1 MTSRSRWTNTFIV
14 LGRPGGRRDER
25 GVDAVKNNLVLSGLA
40 KRYGDFVA
48 LHETH
53 LDIKAGEFV
62 TLLGP
67 SGSGKTTI
75 LMSIAGFVAPS
86 SGQILLDGVDVT
98 GLPPER
104 RNFGVVFQGY
114 ALFPH
119 LTVYDN
125 VAFPLRARG
134 IRGAAARPKIE
145 AALEMAQLGAFA
157 GRLPRQL
164 SGGQQQRVAL
174 ARSLVFEPELLLLD
188 EPLSALDRALRK
200 DFQSEFKAI
209 HRQVGTTFIYV
220 THDQEE
226 ALTMS
231 DRIVILDRGR
241 ILQCAP
247 PAELYERP
255 ATEFVAG
262 FLGKS
267 NFLRGRIRRRADGLA
282 EIEGAALTSWANV
295 GRQADLGEGAPAVA
309 ALRPEK
315 IRLHRTEPAADACSA
330 RGRVSELTYLGATC
344 EVTLTLAD
352 GSSLAALMPAG
363 AIALAEGDEIVASWA
378 PDAAILV
385 EPRTEPGR

>member
-1 MTSRSRWTNTFIV
+1 MAESSQEQGERNRIV
-14 LGRPGGRRDER
+14 KDT
-25 GVDAVKNNLVLSGLA
+25 LVLDGIE

-48 LHETH
+48 LHRTE
-53 LDIKAGEFV
+53 LSIRAGEFI

-75 LMSIAGFVAPS
+75 LMSIAGFVSPS
-86 SGQILLDGVDVT
+86 AGRMLLDGRDVT
-98 GLPPER
+98 ALSPER

-119 LTVYDN
+119 LTVFDN

-134 IRGAAARPKIE
+134 ITGEAARPKIM
-145 AALEMAQLGAFA
+145 AALAIAKLDAFA
-157 GRLPRQL
+157 HRYPRQL

-174 ARSLVFEPELLLLD
+174 ARSLVFSPELLLLD

-200 DFQSEFKAI
+200 EFQSEFKSI
-209 HRQVGTTFIYV
+209 HREVGTTFIYV

-231 DRIVILDRGR
+231 DRIVILDKGR
-241 ILQCAP
+241 ILQIAP

-267 NFLRGRIRRRADGLA
+267 NFLRGKVVSVADGRAEMHMPGFSTLA
-282 EIEGAALTSWANV
+282 LDNGTGARA
-295 GRQADLGEGAPAVA
+295 GERAVA

-315 IRLHRTEPAADACSA
+315 IRLATPGDAGDAMPCQV
-330 RGRVSELTYLGATC
+330 RGRVGGVTYLGASI
-344 EVTLTLAD
+344 EVELRLAND
-352 GSSLAALMPAG
+352 EALLATFPASQGSFEEG
-363 AIALAEGDEIVASWA
+363 AELVASWDR
-378 PDAAILV
+378 DAAILV
-385 EPRTEPGR
+385 RGNEATA

>member
-1 MTSRSRWTNTFIV
+1 MKQS
-14 LGRPGGRRDER
+14 
-25 GVDAVKNNLVLSGLA
+25 LVLEGVQ
-40 KRYGDFVA
+40 KRYGDYVA
-48 LHETH
+48 LHRID
-53 LDIKAGEFV
+53 LAINAGEFV

-75 LMSIAGFVAPS
+75 LMSIAGFVDPS
-86 SGQILLDGVDVT
+86 AGRILLDGHDVT
-98 GLPPER
+98 RLQPEQ

-134 IRGAAARPKIE
+134 VRGAEARPMIE
-145 AALEMAQLGAFA
+145 AALAMAQLEPFA
-157 GRLPRQL
+157 QRFPAQL

-174 ARSLVFEPELLLLD
+174 ARSLVYGPELLLLD

-200 DFQSEFKAI
+200 DLQLELKGI
-209 HRQVGTTFIYV
+209 HRKVGTTFIYV

-231 DRIVILDRGR
+231 DRIVILNHGR
-241 ILQCAP
+241 ILQCASP
-247 PAELYERP
+247 SELYERP

-267 NFLRGRIRRRADGLA
+267 NFLRGRAGGDAGDITKIDGDAFSTWALRGVQTPR
-282 EIEGAALTSWANV
+282 EGDRVT
-295 GRQADLGEGAPAVA
+295 A

-315 IRLHRTEPAADACSA
+315 VRLTKDKPPAGACA
-330 RGRVSELTYLGATC
+330 VQGRVAHVTYLGASN
-344 EVTLTLAD
+344 E
-352 GSSLAALMPAG
+352 
-363 AIALAEGDEIVASWA
+363 IALRLSDGAELTALVAAGMTFAENEEISAYWTPDSAVLVTPNSESAS
-378 PDAAILV
+378 
-385 EPRTEPGR
+385 

>member
-1 MTSRSRWTNTFIV
+1 M
-14 LGRPGGRRDER
+14 E
-25 GVDAVKNNLVLSGLA
+25 

-48 LHETH
+48 LHRTE
-53 LDIKAGEFV
+53 LSIRAGEFI

-75 LMSIAGFVAPS
+75 LMSIAGFVSPS
-86 SGQILLDGVDVT
+86 AGRILLDGRDVT
-98 GLPPER
+98 ALPPER

-119 LTVYDN
+119 LTVFDN

-134 IRGAAARPKIE
+134 ITGDAARPKIM
-145 AALEMAQLGAFA
+145 AALAIAKLDAFA
-157 GRLPRQL
+157 HRYPRQL

-174 ARSLVFEPELLLLD
+174 ARSLVFSPELLLLD

-200 DFQSEFKAI
+200 EFQAEFKSI
-209 HRQVGTTFIYV
+209 HREVGTTFIYV

-231 DRIVILDRGR
+231 DRIVILDKGR
-241 ILQCAP
+241 ILQIAP

-267 NFLRGRIRRRADGLA
+267 NFLRGKVASVADGRAELQMPGFASLA
-282 EIEGAALTSWANV
+282 LDNGTGARP
-295 GRQADLGEGAPAVA
+295 GEQAIA

-315 IRLHRTEPAADACSA
+315 IRLATSTGSVDAAPFQV
-330 RGRVSELTYLGATC
+330 RGRVSGVTYLGASI
-344 EVTLTLAD
+344 EVELRLANDEALLATLPASQ
-352 GSSLAALMPAG
+352 GSFEEG
-363 AIALAEGDEIVASWA
+363 AELVASWDR
-378 PDAAILV
+378 DAAILV
-385 EPRTEPGR
+385 RGNEAAA

>member
-1 MTSRSRWTNTFIV
+1 MKDS
-14 LGRPGGRRDER
+14 
-25 GVDAVKNNLVLSGLA
+25 LVLDGIE

-48 LHETH
+48 LQRTELT
-53 LDIKAGEFV
+53 IRAGEFI

-75 LMSIAGFVAPS
+75 LMSIAGFADPS
-86 SGQILLDGVDVT
+86 AGRILLDGRDVT
-98 GLPPER
+98 NLPPEK

-119 LTVYDN
+119 LSVYDN

-134 IRGAAARPKIE
+134 ITGEAARGRIMS
-145 AALEMAQLGAFA
+145 ALQIAKLDAFA
-157 GRLPRQL
+157 HRYPRQL

-174 ARSLVFEPELLLLD
+174 ARSLVFSPELLLLD

-200 DFQSEFKAI
+200 EFQTEFRAI
-209 HRQVGTTFIYV
+209 HREVGTTFIYV

-231 DRIVILDRGR
+231 DRIVILDKGR
-241 ILQCAP
+241 ILQIAP
-247 PAELYERP
+247 PTELYERP

-267 NFLRGRIRRRADGLA
+267 NFIRGRIARLADGSALVERPGIATLA
-282 EIEGAALTSWANV
+282 LENGTAPAQWA
-295 GRQADLGEGAPAVA
+295 EAVA

-315 IRLHRTEPAADACSA
+315 IRLAAHDGRAVEGPCRA
-330 RGRVSELTYLGATC
+330 AGRVSAVTYLGAAI
-344 EVTLTLAD
+344 EVELTLPT
-352 GSSLAALMPAG
+352 GELLLATVPAG
-363 AIALAEGDEIVASWA
+363 DGAIREGAELLACWA
-378 PDAAILV
+378 PDAAVLV
-385 EPRTEPGR
+385 RAAEAQP

>member
-1 MTSRSRWTNTFIV
+1 MKPSLNGMGNGTAS
-14 LGRPGGRRDER
+14 
-25 GVDAVKNNLVLSGLA
+25 VKDSLVLDKVG

-48 LHETH
+48 LEPTD
-53 LDIKAGEFV
+53 LTIKAGEFI

-86 SGQILLDGVDVT
+86 SGRMLLDGRDVT

-134 IRGAAARPKIE
+134 ITGEAAQPKIM
-145 AALEMAQLGAFA
+145 AALEMAKLQAFA
-157 GRLPRQL
+157 HRYPRQL

-174 ARSLVFEPELLLLD
+174 ARSLVFAPELLLLD
-188 EPLSALDRALRK
+188 EPLSALDKALRK
-200 DFQSEFKAI
+200 EFQTEFRSI
-209 HRQVGTTFIYV
+209 HREVGSTFIYV

-241 ILQCAP
+241 ILQIAP

-267 NFLRGRIRRRADGLA
+267 NFLRGKVASAIGGQVAIDMPGFAATAAGNGIATRAGDA
-282 EIEGAALTSWANV
+282 
-295 GRQADLGEGAPAVA
+295 AVA

-315 IRLHRTEPAADACSA
+315 VRLAAPAAGAEAASCSV
-330 RGRVSELTYLGATC
+330 RGRVGDITYLGSSI
-344 EVTLTLAD
+344 EVEVKLAD
-352 GSSLAALMPAG
+352 GETLLATVPAG
-363 AIALAEGDEIVASWA
+363 QRSFAEGEAIVASWA

-385 EPRTEPGR
+385 RGNEASP

>member
-1 MTSRSRWTNTFIV
+1 MKDT
-14 LGRPGGRRDER
+14 
-25 GVDAVKNNLVLSGLA
+25 LVLDKVE

-48 LHETH
+48 LEPTD
-53 LDIKAGEFV
+53 LTIGAGEFI

-75 LMSIAGFVAPS
+75 LMSIAGFVSPS
-86 SGQILLDGVDVT
+86 RGRILLDGRDVT
-98 GLPPER
+98 ALPPER

-119 LTVYDN
+119 LTVFDN

-134 IRGAAARPKIE
+134 ITGEAARPKVL
-145 AALEMAQLGAFA
+145 AALEMAKLQTFA
-157 GRLPRQL
+157 HRYPRQL

-174 ARSLVFEPELLLLD
+174 ARSLVFSPELLLLD

-200 DFQSEFKAI
+200 EFQTEFKSI
-209 HRQVGTTFIYV
+209 HREVGTTFIYV

-241 ILQCAP
+241 ILQIAP
-247 PAELYERP
+247 PSELYERP

-267 NFLRGRIRRRADGLA
+267 NFLRGRTASASQGQVELHMPGFVSTAA
-282 EIEGAALTSWANV
+282 ENGVAPQV
-295 GRQADLGEGAPAVA
+295 GAPAVA

-315 IRLHRTEPAADACSA
+315 IRLAQPTDRAGASPCQV
-330 RGRVSELTYLGATC
+330 RGRVSDVTYLGASV
-344 EVTLTLAD
+344 EVELKLED
-352 GSSLAALMPAG
+352 GKSLLAAVPAG
-363 AIALAEGDEIVASWA
+363 QRSFVEGEEMIASWGS
-378 PDAAILV
+378 DAAILV
-385 EPRTEPGR
+385 RPSEASS

>member
-1 MTSRSRWTNTFIV
+1 MAPSLNGMGNGTAS
-14 LGRPGGRRDER
+14 
-25 GVDAVKNNLVLSGLA
+25 VKDSLVLDKVG

-48 LHETH
+48 LEPTD
-53 LDIKAGEFV
+53 LTIKAGEFI

-86 SGQILLDGVDVT
+86 SGRMLLDGRDVT
-98 GLPPER
+98 ALPPER

-134 IRGAAARPKIE
+134 ITGEAARPKIM
-145 AALEMAQLGAFA
+145 AALEMAKLGAFA
-157 GRLPRQL
+157 HRYPRQL

-174 ARSLVFEPELLLLD
+174 ARSLVFSPELLLLD
-188 EPLSALDRALRK
+188 EPLSALDKALRK
-200 DFQSEFKAI
+200 EFQTEFRSI
-209 HRQVGTTFIYV
+209 HREVGSTFIYV

-241 ILQCAP
+241 ILQIAP

-267 NFLRGRIRRRADGLA
+267 NFLRGKIASASGGQV
-282 EIEGAALTSWANV
+282 EIHMPGFAATAN
-295 GRQADLGEGAPAVA
+295 GNGIAAQAGQAAVA

-315 IRLHRTEPAADACSA
+315 IRLAAPAAAAETAPCQVS
-330 RGRVSELTYLGATC
+330 GRVADITYLGSSV
-344 EVTLTLAD
+344 EVEVRLAD
-352 GSSLAALMPAG
+352 GETLLATVPAG
-363 AIALAEGDEIVASWA
+363 QRSFTEGEAIVASWA

-385 EPRTEPGR
+385 RGNEASP

>member
-1 MTSRSRWTNTFIV
+1 MGNGTAS
-14 LGRPGGRRDER
+14 
-25 GVDAVKNNLVLSGLA
+25 VKDSLVLDKVE

-48 LHETH
+48 LEPTD
-53 LDIKAGEFV
+53 LTIKAGEFI

-86 SGQILLDGVDVT
+86 SGRMLLDGRDVT

-134 IRGAAARPKIE
+134 ITGEAARPKIM
-145 AALEMAQLGAFA
+145 AALEMAKLQAFA
-157 GRLPRQL
+157 HRYPRQL

-174 ARSLVFEPELLLLD
+174 ARSLVFAPELLLLD
-188 EPLSALDRALRK
+188 EPLSALDKALRK
-200 DFQSEFKAI
+200 EFQTEFRSI
-209 HRQVGTTFIYV
+209 HREVGSTFIYV

-241 ILQCAP
+241 ILQIAP

-267 NFLRGRIRRRADGLA
+267 NFLRGKIASASG
-282 EIEGAALTSWANV
+282 EQVSIHMPGFAATAN
-295 GRQADLGEGAPAVA
+295 GNGIAAQAGQAAVA

-315 IRLHRTEPAADACSA
+315 IRLAAPATGAEAVSCSVS
-330 RGRVSELTYLGATC
+330 GRVADITYLGSSI
-344 EVTLTLAD
+344 EVELRLAD
-352 GSSLAALMPAG
+352 GETLLATVPAG
-363 AIALAEGDEIVASWA
+363 QRSFTEGEEIVASWA

-385 EPRTEPGR
+385 RGNEASP

>member
-1 MTSRSRWTNTFIV
+1 MKDSLI
-14 LGRPGGRRDER
+14 
-25 GVDAVKNNLVLSGLA
+25 LSGIE
-40 KRYGDFVA
+40 KRYGDAVA
-48 LHETH
+48 LQSTDLE
-53 LDIKAGEFV
+53 IKAGEFV

-75 LMSIAGFVAPS
+75 LMSIAGFVPPS
-86 SGQILLDGVDVT
+86 AGRILLDGQDVT

-119 LTVYDN
+119 LTVNDN
-125 VAFPLRARG
+125 VGFPLRARG
-134 IRGAAARPKIE
+134 IRGADAQRKID
-145 AALEMAQLGAFA
+145 AVLDMAQLRAFA
-157 GRLPRQL
+157 RRLPRQL

-174 ARSLVFEPELLLLD
+174 ARALVFEPELLLLD

-200 DFQSEFKAI
+200 DFQAEFKAI

-241 ILQCAP
+241 ILQSAP
-247 PAELYERP
+247 PSELYERP
-255 ATEFVAG
+255 ATEFVAR

-267 NFLRGRIRRRADGLA
+267 NFLRGRITRVTGGAA
-282 EIEGAALTSWANV
+282 ELQCAALTSRVSV
-295 GRQADLGEGAPAVA
+295 GRQDASAIGANAVA

-315 IRLHRTEPAADACSA
+315 VKLQRSEAPADACSA
-330 RGRVSELTYLGATC
+330 TGQVADITYLGSVID
-344 EVTLTLAD
+344 VTLALAD
-352 GSSLAALMPAG
+352 GTTLAATIPAG
-363 AIALAEGDEIVASWA
+363 ALALSEGETLVASWA

-385 EPRTEPGR
+385 EPDVEQGA

>member
-1 MTSRSRWTNTFIV
+1 MKDS
-14 LGRPGGRRDER
+14 
-25 GVDAVKNNLVLSGLA
+25 LVLDKVE
-40 KRYGDFVA
+40 KRYGDFIA
-48 LHETH
+48 LEPTD
-53 LDIKAGEFV
+53 LTIKAGEFI

-75 LMSIAGFVAPS
+75 LMSIAGFVSPS
-86 SGQILLDGVDVT
+86 GGRLLLDGRDVT
-98 GLPPER
+98 ALSPER

-119 LTVYDN
+119 LSVYDN

-134 IRGAAARPKIE
+134 ITGDAARPKIL
-145 AALEMAQLGAFA
+145 AALAMAKLQAFA
-157 GRLPRQL
+157 HRYPRQL

-174 ARSLVFEPELLLLD
+174 ARSLVFAPELLLLD
-188 EPLSALDRALRK
+188 EPLSALDKALRK
-200 DFQSEFKAI
+200 EFQTEFRSI
-209 HRQVGTTFIYV
+209 HREVGSTFIYV

-241 ILQCAP
+241 ILQIAP
-247 PAELYERP
+247 PAELYEKP

-267 NFLRGRIRRRADGLA
+267 NFLRGKISATGGGQV
-282 EIEGAALTSWANV
+282 EIEVPGFVTSADANGIAA
-295 GRQADLGEGAPAVA
+295 QAGQAAVA

-315 IRLHRTEPAADACSA
+315 IRLTPPAVGTTAAPCRV
-330 RGRVSELTYLGATC
+330 RGHVGDITYLGSSIEVEIRLAGGETLLAT
-344 EVTLTLAD
+344 V
-352 GSSLAALMPAG
+352 PAG
-363 AIALAEGDEIVASWA
+363 QRSFTPGEAIVASWA

-385 EPRTEPGR
+385 RGDEASS

>member
-1 MTSRSRWTNTFIV
+1 MDPSLKGMGNGTTS
-14 LGRPGGRRDER
+14 
-25 GVDAVKNNLVLSGLA
+25 VKDSLVLDKVA

-48 LHETH
+48 LEPTD
-53 LDIKAGEFV
+53 LTIKAGEFI

-86 SGQILLDGVDVT
+86 SGRMLLDGRDVT

-134 IRGAAARPKIE
+134 ITGEAARPKIM
-145 AALEMAQLGAFA
+145 AALEMAKLQAFA
-157 GRLPRQL
+157 HRYPRQL

-174 ARSLVFEPELLLLD
+174 ARSLVFSPELLLLD
-188 EPLSALDRALRK
+188 EPLSALDKALRK
-200 DFQSEFKAI
+200 EFQTEFRSI
-209 HRQVGTTFIYV
+209 HREVGSTFIYV

-241 ILQCAP
+241 ILQIAP

-267 NFLRGRIRRRADGLA
+267 NFLRGKVASTGGGQV
-282 EIEGAALTSWANV
+282 EIHMPGFAATAN
-295 GRQADLGEGAPAVA
+295 GNGIATQAGQAAIA

-315 IRLHRTEPAADACSA
+315 VRLAAPTANAEAAPCQVS
-330 RGRVSELTYLGATC
+330 GRIGDITYLGSSI
-344 EVTLTLAD
+344 EVELRLAD
-352 GSSLAALMPAG
+352 GETLLATVPAG
-363 AIALAEGDEIVASWA
+363 QRSFTEGEEIVASWA

-385 EPRTEPGR
+385 RGNEASP